1 MFVGHINKQQ
11 IMKLRTELMLMMENE
26 LRDIDIMI
34 MSLHPHFDSSESC
47 SLVSRKKAF
56 KEIGDFVRNFEQGNN
71 D

>member
-1 MFVGHINKQQ
+1 M
-11 IMKLRTELMLMMENE
+11 LRLKTELMIMLESE
-26 LRDIDIMI
+26 LRDIDIML

-56 KEIGDFVRNFEQGNN
+56 KEINDFVRNFEEGNN